1 MNALVSIII
10 PTFNRGH
17 LLGETLDSISAQS
30 YPNWE
35 CIIVDD
41 GSSDFTAELVEFYLE
56 RDSRFCYYQRPEKR
70 PKGANA
76 CRNYGF
82 EKSIGEFIQWF
93 DSDDL
98 MTPDFLKTKINAA
111 LSGDFDYVI
120 TKTEC
125 FRNDPAG
132 NVVHRN
138 ENYYRF
144 EEYPI
149 TNYNYVT
156 QKINWLTYDFF
167 VKRELAQK
175 VKFNER
181 LSSFQERNFFCKI
194 TCYSTR
200 AKIVDAYV
208 TKVRLHHNSIQ
219 ARLKTS
225 EELYYK
231 ELRQFF
237 YQTWK
242 DIRNLAPK
250 ESVDF
255 VFNRTVDYSMHFD
268 TNPTEVALIT
278 LEFVR
283 NVQLKSLFW
292 YLSFQVTNML
302 TGRGHVFKKKVHN
315 LR

>member
-1 MNALVSIII
+1 MKPLISIII
-10 PTFNRGH
+10 PTYNRAH
-17 LLGETLDSISAQS
+17 LLGETLESVLAQS
-30 YPNWE
+30 YTNWE
-35 CIIVDD
+35 CIIIDD
-41 GSSDFTAELVEFYLE
+41 GSGDYTVELMEFYLKK
-56 RDSRFCYYQRPEKR
+56 DPRFQFYQRPQDM

-82 EKSIGEFIQWF
+82 EKCHGELVNWF

-98 MTPDFLKTKINAA
+98 MDSHFLELKVDAI

-125 FRNDPAG
+125 FDKEK

-144 EEYPI
+144 EEHPI

-175 VKFNER
+175 VNFNEK

-194 TCYSTR
+194 TCYSTK

-208 TKVRLHHNSIQ
+208 TKVRLHQNSIQ
-219 ARLKTS
+219 AKIKTS

-231 ELRQFF
+231 ELRKFF

-242 DIRNLAPK
+242 DIRNIAPK

-268 TNPTEVALIT
+268 TTPAEVAGISV
-278 LEFVR
+278 EFVK
-283 NVQLKSLFW
+283 NLQLKSLFW
-292 YLSFQVTNML
+292 YLSFQVANML